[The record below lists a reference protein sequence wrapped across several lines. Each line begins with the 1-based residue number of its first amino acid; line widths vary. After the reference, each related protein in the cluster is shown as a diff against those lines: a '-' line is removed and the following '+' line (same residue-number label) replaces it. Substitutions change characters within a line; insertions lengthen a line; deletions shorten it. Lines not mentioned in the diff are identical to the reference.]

1 MGDIG
6 EKETQRE
13 VEIEP
18 IRETQPVKAPVPEEV
33 PA

>member
-6 EKETQRE
+6 EKQRE

-18 IRETQPVKAPVPEEV
+18 LREPVQVPKPEEV